1 MKGKL
6 SMNEKGCR
14 RSALSA
20 AVVSALAVGSSLL
33 PISHAIA
40 KPSSAHAIIGTGAD
54 AIIGTG
60 ADAIIGTGADAII
73 GTGLQKAKKPNAI
86 IGTGADAIIGTGAD
100 AIIGT
105 GADAIIG
112 TGLQKGSSAAPLM
125 KGPIDR
131 VDVTKGTI
139 SLLGREFKI
148 PSTSQL
154 ADSVQEAI
162 TSGRAVDMAVFGK
175 IDGNGN
181 VISAAM
187 KIVDAQYIP
196 GVTQVVLSGKIATL
210 DASTARAIVQGITVD
225 FTNLLASGNI
235 DLKRGDI
242 VTFTGT
248 LPQKGQQLIATGLIK
263 RGN

>member
-6 SMNEKGCR
+6 SMNEKGRR

-105 GADAIIG
+105 G
-112 TGLQKGSSAAPLM
+112 LQKGSSAAPLM

-181 VISAAM
+181 LINAAM

-196 GVTQVVLSGKIATL
+196 GVSQVVLSGKIATL

-242 VTFTGT
+242 VTFAGT